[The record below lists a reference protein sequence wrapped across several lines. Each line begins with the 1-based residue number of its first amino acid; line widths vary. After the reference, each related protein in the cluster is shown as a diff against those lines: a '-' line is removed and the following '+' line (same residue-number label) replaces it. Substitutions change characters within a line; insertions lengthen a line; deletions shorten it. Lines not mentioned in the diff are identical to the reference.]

1 VPARTPCGALSGD
14 GGEHTYSPGSRLA
27 PYLALVDWYRRHR
40 PVPTPDT
47 PENGFHLLCTLFGIS
62 QTVCVA
68 TTLPGP
74 TVGYYWDST
83 RREHTILIPT
93 GMNLQELPLDTA
105 LVLVAAMK
113 VLELEIFDAPEGA
126 IAYLYRSPSGLA
138 QLLPETAQPLVPL
151 LTQILNRRR
160 ALLLTQ
166 LQRELESPEPEA
178 ANPGGPTPVLDS
190 EMLALSLLTLPKEY
204 R

>member
-1 VPARTPCGALSGD
+1 
-14 GGEHTYSPGSRLA
+14 LA

-74 TVGYYWDST
+74 TVGYDWDST

-113 VLELEIFDAPEGA
+113 VLELEMFDTPEGA
-126 IAYLYRSPSGLA
+126 IAYLYRSPSALA

-151 LTQILNRRR
+151 LTQILHRRR
-160 ALLLTQ
+160 TLLLTQ

-178 ANPGGPTPVLDS
+178 PNPTKPTPVLDS